1 MWDLI
6 YGFICILGGITLLY
20 MSSGRVVGYASRLA
34 YILNLSKIYLGM
46 GIIAFITA
54 LPELITSVVA
64 ATYGASPHMALGD
77 VVGSNIYNV
86 LVVIGVCGLAKKRLN
101 VDRYAL
107 RKEASIMLILS
118 TTLTLLLL
126 LTRRLTSWISSIFL
140 LVYPIYLYRSIRSI
154 NRNELLAN
162 GGCRH
167 GKHRCEA
174 IGYLAMMIAYG
185 LILVTGAYILVYG
198 AMVITDTLRLSH
210 LYVGMNILSLGCT
223 IPEIAVSI
231 TATFKDEYDI
241 AFGNV
246 IGDNIIT
253 ITLVLGI
260 IGLIAQPEVTLRD
273 IIFTMPFMIFVII
286 LVLIINEYFKNIE
299 KIPGLAIIA
308 LTIALYILETIF
320 FHTSIL

>member
-1 MWDLI
+1 
-6 YGFICILGGITLLY
+6 
-20 MSSGRVVGYASRLA
+20 
-34 YILNLSKIYLGM
+34 
-46 GIIAFITA
+46 
-54 LPELITSVVA
+54 
-64 ATYGASPHMALGD
+64 
-77 VVGSNIYNV
+77 
-86 LVVIGVCGLAKKRLN
+86 
-101 VDRYAL
+101 
-107 RKEASIMLILS
+107 
-118 TTLTLLLL
+118 
-126 LTRRLTSWISSIFL
+126 
-140 LVYPIYLYRSIRSI
+140 
-154 NRNELLAN
+154 
-162 GGCRH
+162 
-167 GKHRCEA
+167 
-174 IGYLAMMIAYG
+174 
-185 LILVTGAYILVYG
+185 
-198 AMVITDTLRLSH
+198 
-210 LYVGMNILSLGCT
+210 
-223 IPEIAVSI
+223 IAVSI